1 MVIPSFGGAAASGQA
16 RDDSGKMRDGVFDP
30 ETRSKIRQWRSA
42 HECHEDPIAA
52 FRASGN
58 WERVFS
64 ERSNDRSRAA
74 ASTM

>member
-1 MVIPSFGGAAASGQA
+1 MVVIPSFGGAAAGGQG
-16 RDDSGKMRDGVFDP
+16 RDDSGKVREGVFDP
-30 ETRSKIRQWRSA
+30 ETRRKIREWRSA
-42 HECHEDPIAA
+42 HECHEDPIAV

-64 ERSNDRSRAA
+64 ERSAQNRAA